1 MPKRTGPVHVVT
13 TTRKHKG
20 KTYHSYL
27 LCRSYREG
35 HSVLECVG
43 HGAAM
48 LTAVRIAR
56 PTLGFR
62 TRRLGPNGSLERN
75 VKCDIDGRSKSEE
88 KMRRP
93 SNLGGPFSS
102 VRPPLGEA
110 G

>member
-1 MPKRTGPVHVVT
+1 MAGCCRSFARCLRPRMAALAERTGAAT
-13 TTRKHKG
+13 G
-20 KTYHSYL
+20 G
-27 LCRSYREG
+27 LCA

-75 VKCDIDGRSKSEE
+75 VKCGVDRRSKSEE
-88 KMRRP
+88 KSRVQLPVWLPDGRR
-93 SNLGGPFSS
+93 N
-102 VRPPLGEA
+102 RA
-110 G
+110 